1 MGSETLYALCVETRT
16 ALILGGGGI
25 TGGMYELGA
34 LSAIDDFIVSGRK
47 SGDFDLYVGISA
59 GSILA
64 AFLANGITVSEM
76 CSAVLGEK
84 DQGLLLRR
92 EDIYELPLGNLFR
105 FLGRSFLNLGTVIR
119 HIRKSGQAVTFLN
132 ILAVLQQFLPA
143 GFFSNANLERY
154 VARALSGEGR
164 TNDFREVRKPLAI
177 VATEVDTAERWIF
190 GEGGRKDIPISKAIQ
205 ASTAIPVF
213 FEPVRIGGRHF
224 VDGAAERV
232 GHLDIPAA
240 AGADLIVM
248 INPIVPI
255 YNDRAAVCI
264 PTIDGQC
271 ASLTERG
278 VTAIA
283 EQAFR
288 INSRVKLELGALL
301 FVADHPE
308 TDLLMIEPS
317 PAESSLFL
325 YGSMNFAERV
335 HSLNYGY
342 NSSVYYFVENFDRLR
357 NDVPPKDR
365 DAAMVFQSYA
375 LYPHMTIRE
384 NLEFGLKIRKT
395 PKAEPV
401 RGAARAGQLDLPP
414 AGRAGHSDVH
424 RLQGVHPG
432 VPGRDPGPR
441 EAVRVDAGVHR
452 LHVVRRRVPRG
463 GLPHRDAPGKDGLVA
478 LPHPAGRPRHD
489 LPVLGRGPR
498 HRLLARRRSPR
509 PAHRSVPSG
518 GNPPSPVVA

>member
-1 MGSETLYALCVETRT
+1 M
-16 ALILGGGGI
+16 
-25 TGGMYELGA
+25 
-34 LSAIDDFIVSGRK
+34 
-47 SGDFDLYVGISA
+47 GISA

-84 DQGLLLRR
+84 DAGLLLRR

-105 FLGRSFLNLGTVIR
+105 FLGRSLRNLGSVIR
-119 HIRKSGQAVTFLN
+119 HIRKSGQSVTFLN
-132 ILAVLQQFLPA
+132 VLAVLQQFLPA

-154 VARALSGEGR
+154 VARILSGEGR
-164 TNDFREVRKPLAI
+164 SNDFRAVRKPLAI

-213 FEPVRIGGRHF
+213 FEPVLIEERYF

-240 AGADLIVM
+240 MGADLIVM

-255 YNDRAAVCI
+255 YNDRSVVCI
-264 PTIDGQC
+264 PTLDGQC
-271 ASLTERG
+271 GSLTERG

-283 EQAFR
+283 EQTFR

-301 FVADHPE
+301 FRTDHPG

-342 NSSVYYFVENFDRLR
+342 NSSVHYFIENFDMLRERFARHGMEVSLERLAADR
-357 NDVPPKDR
+357 FLQQAAVPASR
-365 DAAMVFQSYA
+365 
-375 LYPHMTIRE
+375 RR
-384 NLEFGLKIRKT
+384 FGLKRQQPTVPAGASTDELPESADGNISPRPGGGERLPRKGGHAPT
-395 PKAEPV
+395 
-401 RGAARAGQLDLPP
+401 RGRRTRGCGPGTTRSISAGGGGWTRTRSTSGGPTISWKDCCAISPSPLKRRTCPRPGWTWERRSRRCMAPARARMG
-414 AGRAGHSDVH
+414 
-424 RLQGVHPG
+424 
-432 VPGRDPGPR
+432 
-441 EAVRVDAGVHR
+441 
-452 LHVVRRRVPRG
+452 
-463 GLPHRDAPGKDGLVA
+463 
-478 LPHPAGRPRHD
+478 
-489 LPVLGRGPR
+489 
-498 HRLLARRRSPR
+498 RRRS
-509 PAHRSVPSG
+509 G
-518 GNPPSPVVA
+518 TWTTPSPTPTV

>member
-1 MGSETLYALCVETRT
+1 MPVGGEYLYALCVETKT

-76 CSAVLGEK
+76 CSSVLGER

-92 EDIYELPLGNLFR
+92 EDIYELPFGNLFR
-105 FLGRSFLNLGTVIR
+105 FLGRSIRNIGSVIR

-154 VARALSGEGR
+154 VARTLSGEGR
-164 TNDFREVRKPLAI
+164 TNDFRMVRKPLAI
-177 VATEVDTAERWIF
+177 VATEVDTAERCIF

-213 FEPVRIGGRHF
+213 FEPVLIEDRFF

-240 AGADLIVM
+240 SGADLIVM

-255 YNDRAAVCI
+255 YNDRAVVCI

-271 ASLTERG
+271 ASLTDRG

-283 EQAFR
+283 EQTFR
-288 INSRVKLELGALL
+288 INSRVKLELGVLL
-301 FVADHPE
+301 FEADHPD
-308 TDLLMIEPS
+308 TDLVMIEPS

-342 NSSVYYFVENFDRLR
+342 NSSVYYFIENFDRLR
-357 NDVPPKDR
+357 EGFARHGMEVSLEHLAADRFLQQASVPVGR
-365 DAAMVFQSYA
+365 
-375 LYPHMTIRE
+375 RR
-384 NLEFGLKIRKT
+384 FGLKRQQSM
-395 PKAEPV
+395 A
-401 RGAARAGQLDLPP
+401 
-414 AGRAGHSDVH
+414 
-424 RLQGVHPG
+424 
-432 VPGRDPGPR
+432 
-441 EAVRVDAGVHR
+441 AVR
-452 LHVVRRRVPRG
+452 
-463 GLPHRDAPGKDGLVA
+463 
-478 LPHPAGRPRHD
+478 
-489 LPVLGRGPR
+489 
-498 HRLLARRRSPR
+498 
-509 PAHRSVPSG
+509 
-518 GNPPSPVVA
+518 

>member
-1 MGSETLYALCVETRT
+1 MPGAGQYLYALCVETKA

-34 LSAIDDFIVSGRK
+34 LSAMDDFIVSGRK
-47 SGDFDLYVGISA
+47 SGEFDLYVGISA

-64 AFLANGITVSEM
+64 AFLANGITVNEM
-76 CSAVLGEK
+76 CSAVLGEG
-84 DQGLLLRR
+84 DRGFFLRR
-92 EDIYELPLGNLFR
+92 EDIYEFRFGNLLR
-105 FLGRSFLNLGTVIR
+105 FLGRSLRALGSIVR
-119 HIRKSGQAVTFLN
+119 HIRKSGQPLTFLN

-154 VARALSGEGR
+154 VARSLSGEGR
-164 TNDFREVRKPLAI
+164 SNDFRVVRKPLSI
-177 VATEVDTAERWIF
+177 VATEVDTGERWIF
-190 GEGGRKDIPISKAIQ
+190 GEGGRNDIPISKAIQ

-213 FEPVRIGGRHF
+213 FEPVLIEDRFF

-255 YNDRAAVCI
+255 YNDRSVVCI

-271 ASLTERG
+271 RSLTERG
-278 VTAIA
+278 VAAIA
-283 EQAFR
+283 EQTFR

-301 FVADHPE
+301 FRADHPG

-342 NSSVYYFVENFDRLR
+342 NSSVYYFIENFEMLRECFARHGMEVSLERLAADRFLQQAV
-357 NDVPPKDR
+357 VP
-365 DAAMVFQSYA
+365 AA
-375 LYPHMTIRE
+375 RRR
-384 NLEFGLKIRKT
+384 FGLKR
-395 PKAEPV
+395 
-401 RGAARAGQLDLPP
+401 Q
-414 AGRAGHSDVH
+414 
-424 RLQGVHPG
+424 
-432 VPGRDPGPR
+432 
-441 EAVRVDAGVHR
+441 
-452 LHVVRRRVPRG
+452 
-463 GLPHRDAPGKDGLVA
+463 
-478 LPHPAGRPRHD
+478 
-489 LPVLGRGPR
+489 
-498 HRLLARRRSPR
+498 R
-509 PAHRSVPSG
+509 PAVP
-518 GNPPSPVVA
+518 AR